1 MSGQETAAPAAAPRR
16 RAGRIAFAVC
26 TAVAF
31 AGALEL
37 TARLALPRGS
47 IPVLIEPLMNDVN
60 HTPPEFFR
68 PHPTLFWELLP
79 NVDHVPPHY
88 FGDVTNADGLRMR
101 REVGAKDGRLR
112 VACFGD
118 SCTYGLGLPVDDSW
132 PSVMGRDAALEVI
145 NAGVPGYTSYQGA
158 LYADMRCPRW
168 KPDVVVVEFG
178 INDPL
183 TWPQVDH
190 DTVVAM
196 TDAERAPH
204 VRLDF
209 LLKKS
214 VLVGWIASL
223 VSRAPP
229 PKSVA
234 PELVADAR
242 RAVGPGYREYDVE
255 QALMRYDHERMTPR
269 VTPDELKANLLR
281 IAAHAPYAIVLKW
294 PRRRF
299 LDPSKQDGMSL
310 LRMEPYDDAVR
321 SVASD
326 RIDVV
331 DLDGPLVQSHLTADQ
346 AFMDPVH
353 GTRALSELV
362 AGVVREEIRKRLGR

>member
-1 MSGQETAAPAAAPRR
+1 MPEQVTVAPPAAPRR

-26 TAVAF
+26 TALAF

-37 TARLALPRGS
+37 AARLFVPRGS
-47 IPVLIEPLMNDVN
+47 IAVLIEPLMNDVN

-68 PHPTLFWELLP
+68 PDPTLFWELLP
-79 NVDHVPPHY
+79 DLDHVPPHY
-88 FGDVTNADGLRMR
+88 YGDVTNDDGQRMR
-101 REVGAKDGRLR
+101 HGVGAKDGRLR

-118 SCTYGLGLPVDDSW
+118 SCTYGLGLRIDDSW

-145 NAGVPGYTSYQGA
+145 NAGVPGYSSYQGA

-168 KPDVVVVEFG
+168 KPDVVVAEFG
-178 INDPL
+178 INDSL

-190 DTVVAM
+190 DQVVAL

-223 VSRAPP
+223 VSSAPP
-229 PKSVA
+229 PRSVA
-234 PELVADAR
+234 PELAADAR
-242 RAVGPGYREYDVE
+242 RAARPGYREYDVE
-255 QALMRYDHERMTPR
+255 QTLMRYDHEHVTPR
-269 VTPDELKANLLR
+269 VRPDELKANLLR

-294 PRRRF
+294 PRRRL
-299 LDPSKQDGMSL
+299 LDPAQQDGMSL

-331 DLDGPLVQSHLTADQ
+331 DLDGPVIQSQLTAEQ

-353 GTRALSELV
+353 GTRALSDIV
-362 AGVVREEIRKRLGR
+362 ARVVREKIRNRLGR